1 MKKIAVVTSNRAEYG
16 ILLPLIKKIEEDS
29 ELNLWLIVTGAHLS
43 EKYGMTINQIRED
56 GFPVYAEISIYES
69 GNTAYDT
76 SVTIADAV
84 RKFAAFFKDNRP
96 DMLVL
101 LGDRTELLGVAIA
114 AMNENIVIAHIH
126 GGEVTEGAV
135 DDCIRHALTKIS
147 YIHFAGTD
155 IYRKRI
161 IQLGEN
167 PDRVFNVG
175 TLSAENILKT
185 ELLDEIEIRNETGIP
200 ADKKYAVVT
209 LHPET
214 VDNIAPKDTANLL
227 CNCMRASTDLFFL
240 ITSSNSDAGGEQINE
255 ILSDY
260 ADRSNNAGFTYSLG
274 MKRYLSA
281 VRSSAFVL
289 GNSSSGIVEAPILGV
304 PTVNIGNRQKGRI
317 MADTIINVP
326 FESDEIMRAINSVK
340 NMPHQN
346 IDIYGDGKT
355 SERMITIIKNSLNN
369 PIDLKKGFYDLQE
382 VNDG

>member
-16 ILLPLIKKIEEDS
+16 ILSPLIKKIEEDS

-43 EKYGMTINQIRED
+43 EKYGMTINQIREN
-56 GFPVYAEISIYES
+56 GFPIYAEISIYEG

-76 SVTIADAV
+76 SVTIANAV
-84 RKFAAFFKDNRP
+84 KKFASFFKDNRP

-114 AMNENIVIAHIH
+114 AMNENILIAHLH

-147 YIHFAGTD
+147 YIHFTGTE
-155 IYRKRI
+155 IYRKRV

-167 PDRVFNVG
+167 PARVFNVG

-185 ELLDEIEIRNETGIP
+185 ELLDEIEIRNEIGIP
-200 ADKKYAVVT
+200 TNKRYAVVT

-214 VDNIAPKDTANLL
+214 VDNISPKDIANLL
-227 CNCMRASTDLFFL
+227 CKCMKANSDLFFL
-240 ITSSNSDAGGEQINE
+240 ITSSNSDAGGDQINE

-260 ADRSNNAGFTYSLG
+260 ADMSNNAGFTYSLG

-281 VRSSAFVL
+281 VKSSVFVL

-304 PTVNIGNRQKGRI
+304 PTINIGNRQKGRI
-317 MADTIINVP
+317 MTDTIINVP
-326 FESDEIMRAINSVK
+326 FKLDEIMRAINSAK
-340 NMPHQN
+340 NMPHQS
-346 IDIYGDGKT
+346 IGIYGDGKT
-355 SERMITIIKNSLNN
+355 SERMIAIIKNSLNN
-369 PIDLKKGFYDLQE
+369 PIDLKKGFYDL
-382 VNDG
+382 